1 MRIYIIGNDGITLRT
16 RFRQWTNAV
25 ESYGH
30 AIGHAAALAVK
41 EKVAPR
47 DISGRDLRLI
57 LNRDGA
63 RLD

>member
-1 MRIYIIGNDGITLRT
+1 
-16 RFRQWTNAV
+16 
-25 ESYGH
+25 
-30 AIGHAAALAVK
+30 VK
-41 EKVAPR
+41 EKIAPR